1 MPRKK
6 IEKTET
12 PATPAPRRRTTKAST
27 QTNGTAPSNGSPAA
41 HASPSY
47 DQIAEAAYL
56 RYLSRGGR
64 HGSDFDDWV
73 EAEREL
79 ARRG

>member
-6 IEKTET
+6 SDS
-12 PATPAPRRRTTKAST
+12 PATAIPSTPRRRAVRTSAATSV
-27 QTNGTAPSNGSPAA
+27 NGSSHTALQ
-41 HASPSY
+41 PSY

-56 RYLSRGGR
+56 RYINRGGS
-64 HGSDFDDWV
+64 HGADFDDWV

-79 ARRG
+79 TSRG

>member
-6 IEKTET
+6 IDT
-12 PATPAPRRRTTKAST
+12 PATAVPSAPRRRSVRATATKMA
-27 QTNGTAPSNGSPAA
+27 NGTSHAAPT
-41 HASPSY
+41 PSY

-56 RYLSRGGR
+56 RYINRGGTD
-64 HGSDFDDWV
+64 GTDFDDWV

-79 ARRG
+79 ASRI

>member
-6 IEKTET
+6 IDT
-12 PATPAPRRRTTKAST
+12 PATTVPSAPRRRSTRTTAAKMA
-27 QTNGTAPSNGSPAA
+27 NGTSHAAPM
-41 HASPSY
+41 PSY

-56 RYLSRGGR
+56 RYINRGGR
-64 HGSDFDDWV
+64 NGTEFDDWV

-79 ARRG
+79 ASRN